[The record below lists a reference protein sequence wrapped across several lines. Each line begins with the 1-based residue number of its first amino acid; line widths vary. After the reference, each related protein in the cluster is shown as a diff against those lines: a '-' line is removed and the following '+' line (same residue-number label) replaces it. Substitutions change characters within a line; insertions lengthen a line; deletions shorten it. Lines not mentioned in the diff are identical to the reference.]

1 MKKIL
6 SIDGGGIRGVLPAA
20 ILAHIEKRIAQETNN
35 PNLAIADCF
44 DLLAGTSAGGILV
57 ALYLTPEKES
67 NCSRPKYN
75 AQQILELYAQLGP
88 VLFKKSFGY
97 FFRSVGGL
105 IRSRYS
111 EDALYDFSKKIIGD
125 SYISEVMKDC
135 LITAYDISSRKALL
149 FSKFATTKY
158 GNMAD
163 YKLCDIACATS
174 AAPSYFIPAQIFAKD
189 GGSRHLVDGGVYAGN
204 PAMCALVE
212 AIKIWPQEKISN
224 FYMLSIGTGKALKPY
239 HYNKTKHFGYLHWLH
254 PILDIL
260 MASVSETVDYQMQ
273 QIFTINGVA
282 QSYRRIEPP
291 MLTADLKIDN
301 ASAKNMKKLM
311 SAAQNYID
319 HNATLLDSICH
330 SIINS

>member
-20 ILAHIEKRIAQETNN
+20 IIAHIEKRIAQESKD
-35 PNLAIADCF
+35 PNLTIANSF

-57 ALYLTPEKES
+57 ALYLTPDKS
-67 NCSRPKYN
+67 SGSAKAKYN
-75 AQQILELYAQLGP
+75 AQQVLDFYAELGP
-88 VLFKKSFGY
+88 ILFKKSFGY
-97 FFRSVGGL
+97 FLKSVGGL

-135 LITAYDISSRKALL
+135 LITAYDISSRKAVL
-149 FSKFATTKY
+149 FSRYATDKY
-158 GNMAD
+158 GDMAD
-163 YKLCDIACATS
+163 YKLCDIACSTS
-174 AAPSYFIPAQIFAKD
+174 SAPSYFIPSQIFAKD
-189 GGSRHLVDGGVYAGN
+189 GGARHLVDGGVYAGN
-204 PAMCALVE
+204 PSMCALVE
-212 AIKIWPQEKISN
+212 AIKIWPQEQINN

-260 MASVSETVDYQMQ
+260 MASVSETVDYQIQ
-273 QIFTINGVA
+273 QIFAISGVP
-282 QSYRRIEPP
+282 QNYRRIEPP

-301 ASAKNMKKLM
+301 ASAANMKKLL

-319 HNATLLDSICH
+319 HNAPFLDSICH
-330 SIINS
+330 SIINN